1 MTTAKQQTEPDLTID
16 TRGAGKIKHFV
27 MLVDDDKAKDKT
39 KKLVFDLKPIGS
51 DVYLKIVDAK
61 QKAQAIT
68 AKNGE
73 VPAKMRNELQ
83 ETIEE
88 ACIAAVVPNDVFR
101 SQLRR
106 LKAQHADFTVS
117 LIMDQITAL
126 AMPHI

>member
-1 MTTAKQQTEPDLTID
+1 MTTAKPQTEPDLTID

-39 KKLVFDLKPIGS
+39 KRLVFDLKPIGS

-68 AKNGE
+68 AKHGE

-83 ETIEE
+83 ATIEE

-101 SQLRR
+101 VQLRR